1 MAEHYNM
8 QKFVEMRDGLEA
20 MFLETYGDES
30 DPEDGLIFMDAWK
43 KRLEGMFHPKP
54 ESFMSTDEKT
64 LFPYSQLSLEMA
76 VVKNRS
82 ILEEVP
88 DIYESY
94 TLEYFKSRFFPVME
108 KMAIKEHG
116 NFTYNSMGWRSRYYC
131 LLLSM
136 VKESS
141 DLNLEDEHLT
151 IERVLEVITQS
162 SFLLKI
168 QLQKYL

>member
-1 MAEHYNM
+1 M

-20 MFLETYGDES
+20 MFRETYGDES
-30 DPEDGLIFMDAWK
+30 DPEDGSIFMDAWK
-43 KRLEGMFHPKP
+43 KRLEGMFDPKP

-141 DLNLEDEHLT
+141 DLNLEDERLT
-151 IERVLEVITQS
+151 IERVFEVITQS